1 MCSGARGAK
10 YDTRCERH
18 LMIRRP
24 NASIAGIGLTP
35 QAKAIDTTSIG
46 ITLDAAKLALADAG
60 MSLSDVDG
68 LAARWPGPGG
78 TVFEPGAWDWTGVF
92 GQSLNWIGD
101 TYAQGVP
108 GVLDAAA
115 AVATGQCE
123 VALVM
128 GGQAGVLAGPTV
140 ASYTRPEN
148 EFVSIWGMLTAAHFA
163 LIAQTYFHRFKP
175 DRDKLSAIAA
185 AIRNSGAAN
194 PLAVMAGK
202 GPYAIDDIT
211 ASPMI
216 TDPFYLLDLCLAT
229 EGAAAVVITT
239 PERARDCPHSP
250 VSILGGGS
258 EWYRQQYVDPPRYD
272 EVARVGADAYRR
284 SFAMAELAVD
294 DIDVFELYD
303 INTFEVVRQVETL
316 GVCAEG
322 EGADYLV
329 EQGIGA
335 DGSMPINTDGGLMS
349 FSHTGFGGPT
359 LKVVEAVR
367 QLRGIAG
374 PGQVAD
380 AEHVFVTGAGAGAQ
394 YHNAMILGHDRQ

>member
-1 MCSGARGAK
+1 
-10 YDTRCERH
+10 
-18 LMIRRP
+18 MIRRP

-35 QAKAIDTTSIG
+35 QAKALDTTSIG

-68 LAARWPGPGG
+68 LSARWPGPGG

>member
-128 GGQAGVLAGPTV
+128 GGQAGVLGGPTV

-202 GPYAIDDIT
+202 GPYSIDDIT

>member
-1 MCSGARGAK
+1 
-10 YDTRCERH
+10 
-18 LMIRRP
+18 MIRRP

-202 GPYAIDDIT
+202 GPYSIDDIT

>member
-1 MCSGARGAK
+1 
-10 YDTRCERH
+10 
-18 LMIRRP
+18 MIRRP

-35 QAKAIDTTSIG
+35 QAKAIDTTTIG
-46 ITLDAAKLALADAG
+46 ITLDAAELALADAG

-128 GGQAGVLAGPTV
+128 GGQAGVLGGPTV

-163 LIAQTYFHRFKP
+163 LIAQTYFHRFNP

-202 GPYAIDDIT
+202 GPYSIEDIT

>member
-10 YDTRCERH
+10 YDTRGERH

-35 QAKAIDTTSIG
+35 QAKAIDTTTIG
-46 ITLDAAKLALADAG
+46 ITLDAAELALADAG

-128 GGQAGVLAGPTV
+128 GGQAGVLGGPTV

-163 LIAQTYFHRFKP
+163 LIAHTYFHRFNP

-202 GPYAIDDIT
+202 GPYSIEDIT

>member
-202 GPYAIDDIT
+202 GPYSIDDIT

>member
-1 MCSGARGAK
+1 
-10 YDTRCERH
+10 
-18 LMIRRP
+18 MIRRP

-68 LAARWPGPGG
+68 LSARWPGPGG

-202 GPYAIDDIT
+202 GPYSIDDIT

>member
-1 MCSGARGAK
+1 
-10 YDTRCERH
+10 
-18 LMIRRP
+18 MIRRP

-35 QAKAIDTTSIG
+35 QAKALDTTSIG

-68 LAARWPGPGG
+68 LSARWPGPGG

-202 GPYAIDDIT
+202 GPYSIDDIT

>member
-1 MCSGARGAK
+1 
-10 YDTRCERH
+10 
-18 LMIRRP
+18 MIRRP

-92 GQSLNWIGD
+92 GQSMNWIGD

-128 GGQAGVLAGPTV
+128 GGQAGVLGGPTV

-202 GPYAIDDIT
+202 GPYSIDDIT

>member
-1 MCSGARGAK
+1 MASLSA
-10 YDTRCERH
+10 
-18 LMIRRP
+18 RRP
-24 NASIAGIGLTP
+24 RASIAGIGLTP
-35 QAKAIDTTSIG
+35 QAKAIDSTSIE
-46 ITLDAAKLALADAG
+46 ITLDAAQLALADAG
-60 MSLSDVDG
+60 MTLADVDG

-128 GGQAGVLAGPTV
+128 GGQAGVLGGPTV
-140 ASYTRPEN
+140 ASYTRPDN
-148 EFVSIWGMLTAAHFA
+148 EFVSIWGMLTSAHFA
-163 LIAQTYFHRFKP
+163 LIAQTYVHRFQP
-175 DRDKLSAIAA
+175 DRDALSTVAA

-202 GPYAIDDIT
+202 GPYRVQDIA

-216 TDPFYLLDLCLAT
+216 ADPFHLLDLCLAT
-229 EGAAAVVITT
+229 EGGAAVIITT
-239 PERARDCPHSP
+239 PERARDCPNAP
-250 VSILGGGS
+250 ISILGGGS

-284 SFAMAELAVD
+284 TFEMADCSVS

-316 GVCAEG
+316 GICDEG

-329 EQGIGA
+329 EQGIGV
-335 DGSMPINTDGGLMS
+335 DGAMPINTDGGLMAC
-349 FSHTGFGGPT
+349 SHTGFGGPT

-367 QLRGIAG
+367 QVRGIAG
-374 PGQVAD
+374 PGQVTD
-380 AEHVFVTGAGAGAQ
+380 AERIFITGAGAGAQ
-394 YHNAMILGHDRQ
+394 YHNAMILGLEA

>member
-35 QAKAIDTTSIG
+35 QAKALDTTSIG

>member
-1 MCSGARGAK
+1 
-10 YDTRCERH
+10 
-18 LMIRRP
+18 MIRRP

-35 QAKAIDTTSIG
+35 QAKALDTTSIG

-202 GPYAIDDIT
+202 GPYSIDDIT

>member
-1 MCSGARGAK
+1 
-10 YDTRCERH
+10 
-18 LMIRRP
+18 
-24 NASIAGIGLTP
+24 
-35 QAKAIDTTSIG
+35 
-46 ITLDAAKLALADAG
+46 
-60 MSLSDVDG
+60 
-68 LAARWPGPGG
+68 
-78 TVFEPGAWDWTGVF
+78 
-92 GQSLNWIGD
+92 
-101 TYAQGVP
+101 
-108 GVLDAAA
+108 
-115 AVATGQCE
+115 
-123 VALVM
+123 
-128 GGQAGVLAGPTV
+128 
-140 ASYTRPEN
+140 
-148 EFVSIWGMLTAAHFA
+148 
-163 LIAQTYFHRFKP
+163 
-175 DRDKLSAIAA
+175 
-185 AIRNSGAAN
+185 
-194 PLAVMAGK
+194 MAGK

>member
-202 GPYAIDDIT
+202 GPYSIDDIT

-284 SFAMAELAVD
+284 SFSMAELAVD

>member
-1 MCSGARGAK
+1 M
-10 YDTRCERH
+10 TRRA
-18 LMIRRP
+18 
-24 NASIAGIGLTP
+24 NASIAGIGLTA
-35 QAKAIDTTSIG
+35 QAKAINSTTIE
-46 ITLDAAKLALADAG
+46 ITLDAAKLALEDAG

-68 LAARWPGPGG
+68 LVARWPGPGG

-128 GGQAGVLAGPTV
+128 GGQAGVLGGATV

-148 EFVSIWGMLTAAHFA
+148 EFVSIWGMLTSAHFA
-163 LIAQTYFHRFKP
+163 LIAQTYFHRFNP

-202 GPYAIDDIT
+202 GPYSSDDIV

-216 TDPFYLLDLCLAT
+216 TDPFHLLDLCLAT

-239 PERARDCPHSP
+239 PERARDCPHP
-250 VSILGGGS
+250 AASILGGGS

-284 SFAMAELAVD
+284 SFVMADLSVD

-303 INTFEVVRQVETL
+303 INTFEVVRQVEML

-329 EQGIGA
+329 EQGIGI

-367 QLRGIAG
+367 QIRGIAG
-374 PGQVAD
+374 PGQVAN

>member
-1 MCSGARGAK
+1 
-10 YDTRCERH
+10 
-18 LMIRRP
+18 MIRRP

-284 SFAMAELAVD
+284 SFSMAELAVD